1 MVDYYT
7 KTDFTNYADQVDEN
21 PAGKEL
27 AIDRREEMVIT
38 RQPGYMATEQM
49 VHDIAVERRLRIFQI
64 NRILWSI
71 FAFLEILLA
80 FRFMLK
86 LIGAN
91 PDSGFAVLIYGL
103 SGLLVGSF
111 VGLILTPVYSGAA
124 LELTTLIA
132 MLVYAL
138 IFWGIVYVIKIV
150 VDRPRARSFS
160 IVTREQAPGRPGSV
174 RTTRTTISDGKMW

>member
-7 KTDFTNYADQVDEN
+7 KTDFVNSADLVDEN
-21 PAGKEL
+21 SEGKQL
-27 AIDRREEMVIT
+27 AIDRREEMVVT

-49 VHDIAVERRLRIFQI
+49 VHDIAVERRLRIFQV

-71 FAFLEILLA
+71 CAFTEILLA

-91 PDSGFAVLIYGL
+91 PESGFAVIIYGL

-111 VGLILTPVYSGAA
+111 VGLILTPMYGGAA

-138 IFWGIVYVIKIV
+138 IFWGIAYLIKIM

-160 IVTREQAPGRPGSV
+160 IVTREQAPGHPGSV
-174 RTTRTTISDGKMW
+174 RTTHTTISDGKWW

>member
-7 KTDFTNYADQVDEN
+7 KTDFANYADLADEN
-21 PAGKEL
+21 PEGKEL

-38 RQPGYMATEQM
+38 RQPGYIATEQM
-49 VHDIAVERRLRIFQI
+49 VHDIAVERRLRIFQV
-64 NRILWSI
+64 NRILWGI

-80 FRFMLK
+80 FRFLLK

-91 PDSGFAVLIYGL
+91 PESGFAVLIYGL
-103 SGLLVGSF
+103 TGLFIGSF
-111 VGLILTPVYSGAA
+111 VGLILTPVYGGAA

-138 IFWGIVYVIKIV
+138 IFWGIAWVIKIV

-160 IVTREQAPGRPGSV
+160 ITTREQAPGHPGSV
-174 RTTRTTISDGKMW
+174 RTTHTTISDGKMW